1 MKGKKLFA
9 MLLALVM
16 ACSVFAGCSGGG
28 GSNSGS
34 GSSAAEESATAE
46 ESGESGEDS
55 QAEAGST
62 GEITWEDPYEVVMCY
77 IYFGTLSED
86 LQMVE
91 DAMNEIALEKTNTQV
106 SLLPLSFSEISTQPS
121 LMISSGE
128 KLDLLLSPAQSDL
141 MNYYNSNMLLE
152 LDELVEE
159 YGQDILA
166 AKSDVLDVGRIDGQ
180 LYAIT
185 GTRQHYNSQGL
196 MVVTEY
202 AEKYG
207 LDASQPVG
215 YEELDAFFAA
225 AKEGEGDSFYPF
237 LISGTNV
244 TSFEFFQRM
253 DTLGADMACGSIIDY
268 QNSQTVENVF
278 ASEEYATHLDWMRK
292 WYEAGYINGDAVTN
306 TESTQSLVENGLG
319 CSYMLST
326 YWDMESNQ
334 EQGVQMDMT
343 AVPMTQEYV
352 TNGALQGWTWSI
364 PYTSENPEAT
374 MAFLNLTYAD
384 RELTNMFYYGIEGV
398 HYNLV
403 DEAGI
408 FEYPEGIDTSN
419 RTYGN
424 PMGCYGDVS
433 NMYQDAAFWDAE
445 YFDLQEEYNTNIPE
459 EAYSPFMGYTFN
471 PEPVSSAYSA
481 VTDVMTQYRSSLE
494 TGSVDPDVVLPEFLS
509 ALEAAG
515 IDSIIEANQAS
526 LDEWLAQ
533 Q

>member
-1 MKGKKLFA
+1 
-9 MLLALVM
+9 
-16 ACSVFAGCSGGG
+16 
-28 GSNSGS
+28 
-34 GSSAAEESATAE
+34 
-46 ESGESGEDS
+46 
-55 QAEAGST
+55 
-62 GEITWEDPYEVVMCY
+62 
-77 IYFGTLSED
+77 
-86 LQMVE
+86 
-91 DAMNEIALEKTNTQV
+91 
-106 SLLPLSFSEISTQPS
+106 
-121 LMISSGE
+121 
-128 KLDLLLSPAQSDL
+128 
-141 MNYYNSNMLLE
+141 
-152 LDELVEE
+152 
-159 YGQDILA
+159 
-166 AKSDVLDVGRIDGQ
+166 
-180 LYAIT
+180 
-185 GTRQHYNSQGL
+185 
-196 MVVTEY
+196 
-202 AEKYG
+202 
-207 LDASQPVG
+207 
-215 YEELDAFFAA
+215 
-225 AKEGEGDSFYPF
+225 
-237 LISGTNV
+237 
-244 TSFEFFQRM
+244 
-253 DTLGADMACGSIIDY
+253 
-268 QNSQTVENVF
+268 
-278 ASEEYATHLDWMRK
+278 
-292 WYEAGYINGDAVTN
+292 
-306 TESTQSLVENGLG
+306 
-319 CSYMLST
+319 
-326 YWDMESNQ
+326 
-334 EQGVQMDMT
+334 MT

-384 RELTNMFYYGIEGV
+384 RELTNMFYYGFEGV

-445 YFDLQEEYNTNIPE
+445 YFDLQEEYNTNISE